1 MLSKRTVATAGIAAS
16 ALIGYYLIRRYQ
28 KSVAEAKNKAKQA
41 RKDALG
47 GDAVVLIEDRAGT
60 KPSINQCLELSACE
74 LAMVKISLFMHGAS
88 RVGFVVS
95 VSGGVTS
102 AQLRAGC
109 AAIQAAHPALRSTVA
124 AVGEGKPTVD
134 SNFVLKVT
142 EGVRLPVFEHV
153 ITNGGVDD
161 LGEAAWWPVWTE
173 IEKVH
178 HCFLA
183 STYFTFCFNSRAYWY

>member
-1 MLSKRTVATAGIAAS
+1 MPSKRTVVTAGITAS

-28 KSVAEAKNKAKQA
+28 SSVAEAKNKAKQA

-47 GDAVVLIEDRAGT
+47 GGDVVLIEDRAGT
-60 KPSINQCLELSACE
+60 APSINQRLELTACE
-74 LAMVKISLFMHGAS
+74 IAMVKISLFMHGAN

-109 AAIQAAHPALRSTVA
+109 AAVQAAHPALRSTVA
-124 AVGEGKPTVD
+124 AVGDGAPTVS
-134 SNFVLKVT
+134 SNCVLKGT
-142 EGVRLPVFEHV
+142 EGVTLPVFEHV
-153 ITNGGVDD
+153 ITEGGVDE

-173 IEKVH
+173 LEKVH
-178 HCFLA
+178 SLFHSSHLLDCWL
-183 STYFTFCFNSRAYWY
+183 